1 MHYSKKSLAPIGVV
15 AKQDRE
21 AGRSGSVA
29 TESGEKV
36 QFFRTRSAGNSKNKK
51 YAPKEYKALLVNA
64 NFVELYVVVLE
75 VGEAE
80 HGSVG
85 A

>member
-1 MHYSKKSLAPIGVV
+1 MHYSRKSLAPIGVV
-15 AKQDRE
+15 ATQDRE

-29 TESGEKV
+29 TESGEKF
-36 QFFRTRSAGNSKNKK
+36 QFFRTRSAGNSKTKK
-51 YAPKEYKALLVNA
+51 YAPKEHPALLVNA